1 MNRIIDFFV
10 RFFLR
15 WVPDAFVV
23 ALVLSL
29 LTFGLAIT
37 VAGFGVTET
46 LNSWGDG
53 FWNLLRF
60 TNQITLTLLLGYAL
74 ANTPPVRAALAQVA
88 GYISTPTLAYSVACV
103 ITGVCALVSWGL
115 SLIVAGIVSRSI
127 GESCRTRGVVVH
139 YPLLVASAFSGF
151 VVWHQGLSSSVGL
164 TVATPGHFLESQIGI
179 IDTSQTLFTAWNAGL
194 ALIVLALLP
203 FVMVA
208 LRPRTAEDISE
219 IPQHLMPTETTLDT
233 APEEEEEQSA
243 AYTPAERLEHSHW
256 LNILMV
262 SVGLA
267 FIGTHFF
274 VRGEGLTLNIF
285 NFTFLFAGLLLAGSP
300 IRYVQIIVEG
310 GRVAAPFLLQYP
322 FYAGIAAV
330 MADSGLAEIVI
341 GLFVQLSSPV
351 TLPLFAFLSGGV
363 LNIFIPSGGG
373 QWAVQGPIMMSAAL
387 EVGANIP
394 RVAMAVA
401 LGDQWTN
408 LIQPL
413 TIVPVITIAQV
424 PLREIMGYCFFAL
437 IFSGVLFSLALL
449 VF

>member
-1 MNRIIDFFV
+1 VNRIIDFFV

-23 ALVLSL
+23 ALLLSL

-37 VAGFGVTET
+37 VAGFGVAET

-74 ANTPPVRAALAQVA
+74 ANTPPVRATLAQVA
-88 GYISTPTLAYSVACV
+88 GYVNTPTLAYSVACI

-127 GESCRTRGVVVH
+127 GESCRRRGVVVH

-194 ALIVLALLP
+194 AIIVLALLP

-208 LRPRTAEDISE
+208 LRPRAARDVSE
-219 IPQHLMPTETTLDT
+219 IPEHLMATET
-233 APEEEEEQSA
+233 APETASEEGERSVS
-243 AYTPAERLEHSHW
+243 YTPAERLEHSRL
-256 LNILMV
+256 LNVLIV
-262 SVGLA
+262 GVGLA
-267 FIGTHFF
+267 FIGTHVF

-285 NFTFLFAGLLLAGSP
+285 NFTFLFTGILLAGSP

-351 TLPLFAFLSGGV
+351 TLPLFAFWSGGV

-373 QWAVQGPIMMSAAL
+373 QWAVQGPIMMAAAL
-387 EVGANIP
+387 EIGANLP

-437 IFSGVLFSLALL
+437 IFSGVVFSLALL

>member
-29 LTFGLAIT
+29 LTFGLAVT
-37 VAGFGVTET
+37 VAGFGVAET

-74 ANTPPVRAALAQVA
+74 ANTPPVRVALAQVA
-88 GYISTPTLAYSVACV
+88 GYISTPRLAYSAACL
-103 ITGVCALVSWGL
+103 ITGMCALVSWGL

-127 GESCRTRGVVVH
+127 GESCRTRGIGVH

-164 TVATPGHFLESQIGI
+164 TLATPGHFLESQIGI
-179 IDTSQTLFTAWNAGL
+179 IDTSQTLFTVWNAGL
-194 ALIVLALLP
+194 AVIVLALLP

-208 LRPRTAEDISE
+208 LRPRTAGDISG
-219 IPQHLMPTETTLDT
+219 IPEHLMHTETAPDT
-233 APEEEEEQSA
+233 VPDEEERSA
-243 AYTPAERLEHSHW
+243 SHTPAERLERSRL
-256 LNILMV
+256 LNILIV

-267 FIGTHFF
+267 FLGTHIF

-300 IRYVQIIVEG
+300 IRYVRIIVEG

-341 GLFVQLSSPV
+341 GLFVQVSSSV

-408 LIQPL
+408 LVQPL

>member
-1 MNRIIDFFV
+1 VNSIIDFFV
-10 RFFLR
+10 RLFLR
-15 WVPDAFVV
+15 WITDAFVV

-37 VAGFGVTET
+37 VAGFGVVET

-74 ANTPPVRAALAQVA
+74 ANTPPVRAGLAQVA
-88 GYISTPTLAYSVACV
+88 GYVNTPTVAYSVACL

-127 GESCRTRGVVVH
+127 GESCRTRGVAVH

-164 TVATPGHFLESQIGI
+164 TIATPGHFLEAQIGI
-179 IDTSQTLFTAWNAGL
+179 IDTSQTLFNLWNAGL
-194 ALIVLALLP
+194 AVIVLALLP

-208 LRPRTAEDISE
+208 LHPRAARDVSE
-219 IPQHLMPTETTLDT
+219 IPEHLVSSNPVPNT
-233 APEEEEEQSA
+233 APEEAERLA
-243 AYTPAERLEHSHW
+243 AYTPAERLERSR
-256 LNILMV
+256 LLSMLMIGFGV
-262 SVGLA
+262 A
-267 FIGTHFF
+267 FVWTHAI

-341 GLFVQLSSPV
+341 GLFVQVSSPV

-387 EVGANIP
+387 EVGANVP

-413 TIVPVITIAQV
+413 SIVPVITIAQV

-437 IFSGVLFSLALL
+437 IFSGVLFSVALL